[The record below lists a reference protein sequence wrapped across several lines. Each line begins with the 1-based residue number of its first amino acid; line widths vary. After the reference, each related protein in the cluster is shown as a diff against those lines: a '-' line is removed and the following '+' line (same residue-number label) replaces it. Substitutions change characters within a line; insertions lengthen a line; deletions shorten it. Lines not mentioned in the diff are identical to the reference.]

1 MTGAVRDDV
10 RGMEWDDGLECWV
23 VSDPAVA
30 RVVLNHPGFS
40 SQTSKRL
47 GELYMTEES
56 RREHRALT
64 EFLRLWFVHT
74 DGEEHAALRKPM
86 QRLFSASFTRSLAG
100 RVEEIVDA
108 CLEDLAADPAH
119 DAVPTVAEGVSGRVM
134 GHIVGVPQ
142 EPAVLHTWSKTL
154 SGFIAAMYRRDHAE
168 AAHRV
173 MLEMTGALAAS
184 PALDGFP
191 RDTEEDRART
201 TATWSMILFGGL
213 ETTAS
218 LIGSCLLAVLDD
230 RALWDR
236 VAADRPGEVE
246 SLVESV
252 LEKRPPLRN
261 VGRVVAE
268 TFEFEGLSLNE
279 GDLVLVSLAG
289 GGLFDADLN
298 DLAPVAERADRHL
311 VFGHGAHYCVGAPL
325 ARLEAATVLRRFVRR
340 FPHAA
345 LADNAVEWGPNLA
358 YVGLDHLFLA
368 VDGNPAP

>member
-10 RGMEWDDGLECWV
+10 RGMAWDDGLECWV

-30 RVVLNHPGFS
+30 RVVLNHQGFS

-100 RVEEIVDA
+100 RVEEIVDG

-173 MLEMTGALAAS
+173 MLEMTEALSTS

-191 RDTEEDRART
+191 RDTPEDRART

-230 RALWDR
+230 PALWER
-236 VAADRPGEVE
+236 VVADRPGEVE

-261 VGRVVAE
+261 VGRVVA
-268 TFEFEGLSLNE
+268 TDMEFEGLSLQA

-298 DLAPVAERADRHL
+298 DPAPVAERADRHL
-311 VFGHGAHYCVGAPL
+311 VFGHGAHYCIGAPL
-325 ARLEAATVLRRFVRR
+325 ARLEAATVLRRFARR
-340 FPHAA
+340 FPRAA
-345 LADNAVEWGPNLA
+345 LADHAVEWGPNLA

-368 VDGNPAP
+368 VDGKPAP